1 MSETNN
7 VPSPASD
14 VPKIPLPTTEISEAE
29 RQEIQRLDVLILTGH
44 ERPLRTE
51 SLKELKWLLYLMIAL
66 LITAVFSYIVL
77 QAPERR
83 VVALMASIAGGVIS
97 AWGGIRGVLAAKSGG
112 IAGIGWIY
120 AVFFSGLALVFG
132 VMCSGL
138 IGWLDGK

>member
-1 MSETNN
+1 VSETNDAP
-7 VPSPASD
+7 PSASEAPKNSPPA
-14 VPKIPLPTTEISEAE
+14 EISEAE
-29 RQEIQRLDVLILTGH
+29 RQEIQQLDVLILTGH

-51 SLKELKWLLYLMIAL
+51 GLKELKWLLYLTIAL
-66 LITAVFSYIVL
+66 LITAIVSYIIL

-97 AWGGIRGVLAAKSGG
+97 TWGGIRGVLTARSGG

-132 VMCSGL
+132 VMCAGL